1 MQKKQDLQSKMGR
14 ENLSCKLP
22 LKIQP
27 LFTHLRYPTDLKE
40 EKALGCLSCGW
51 YKKTSLAPTQSAI
64 NKSVEVPFSPVY
76 AQMA

>member
-40 EKALGCLSCGW
+40 EKALECLCCGR
-51 YKKTSLAPTQSAI
+51 YKKTSLAPTQNAI